1 VNARGLRVAVAAAA
15 VGDAAADGYHDR
27 QGVRE
32 QRQVTACVGLMPA
45 KESAGGLRPGRFA
58 ELHWRQP
65 PAIPSPSEI
74 AGSSHPSMLLLRE
87 GR

>member
-1 VNARGLRVAVAAAA
+1 
-15 VGDAAADGYHDR
+15 
-27 QGVRE
+27 
-32 QRQVTACVGLMPA
+32 MPA
-45 KESAGGLRPGRFA
+45 KESAGGLRPRRFA

-74 AGSSHPSMLLLRE
+74 AGSSHLSMLLLRE

>member
-1 VNARGLRVAVAAAA
+1 MPDPVGA
-15 VGDAAADGYHDR
+15 GDAERA
-27 QGVRE
+27 
-32 QRQVTACVGLMPA
+32 
-45 KESAGGLRPGRFA
+45 
-58 ELHWRQP
+58 